1 MRTCR
6 RRSTTRTVLIAAMTV
21 LAGLALTSLDASA
34 VAAGRWASES
44 DATIHPGT
52 QMYTEG
58 AQCTA
63 NFVFTDKRGRVYVGY
78 AAHCAGKGGASD
90 TDGCQ
95 TPSYPVGTPVAFREG
110 GSLLSD
116 GDQVGAGTLAYSSW
130 LTMHRLGTTR
140 ANLCSYN
147 DFALVRVNR
156 SDVAK
161 VNPTVPGWGGP
172 TGVDDD
178 GLQNGETVWFYGSSS
193 LLGGSGGLSQ
203 RTATATGEA
212 GGGWSHQVR
221 GSVSGVPGDS
231 GSGYLSDG
239 GRAVGVLSTIA
250 LFPDTGSNNI
260 SDLAHVLAFAR
271 RHSGIPGL
279 RLVQGTAP
287 FTG

>member
-1 MRTCR
+1 M
-6 RRSTTRTVLIAAMTV
+6 RTVLVAAMAL
-21 LAGLALTSLDASA
+21 LAGLALTPGGASA
-34 VAAGRWASES
+34 VAAGRWAPEPR
-44 DATIHPGT
+44 AAIHPGT

-63 NFVFTDKRGRVYVGY
+63 NFVFTDRRGRVYVGY

-90 TDGCQ
+90 TNGCQ
-95 TPSYPVGTPVAFREG
+95 TASYPVGTPVAFREG

-116 GDQVGAGTLAYSSW
+116 GTKVGAGTLAYSSW

-140 ANLCSYN
+140 ANLCDYN

-172 TGVDDD
+172 AGVDTD
-178 GLQNGETVWFYGSSS
+178 GLRSGETVSFYGSSS
-193 LLGGSGGLSQ
+193 LLGGSGPLSQ
-203 RTATATGEA
+203 RTATASGEA

-239 GRAVGVLSTIA
+239 GLAVGVLSTIA

-260 SDLAHVLAFAR
+260 SDLAHVLRFAK
-271 RHSGIPGL
+271 RHSGIAGL
-279 RLVQGTAP
+279 RLVKGTRA
-287 FTG
+287 FSG